1 MTLAPRVVVVRRR
14 TELDELLDRH
24 GTRGQAE
31 FFLRDR
37 GRTLDAAQ
45 VEHDQVTDALRVV
58 SATIPAGWRRGGVE
72 RGDLHRFLFDEGDI
86 VVVVGQDGLVAN
98 VAKYL
103 HDQPVIGVDPQPG
116 INPGVLVRHPP
127 DAAASLMTAAAK
139 GRATLE
145 RRTMVQAGLDDGQT
159 LIALNEIFLGHT
171 SHQSARY
178 RLTPPDASASERQ
191 SSSGLIVATGTGAT
205 GWCASI
211 AAERGSQLRP
221 PSPSERALAW
231 FVREAWPSPATGTS
245 RTEGVLAERE
255 QLRVVAEAENLV
267 VFGDGLEADRLL
279 TTWGQEVTIGV
290 AERRLQLVVQA

>member
-1 MTLAPRVVVVRRR
+1 MTLAPRVVVVHRR
-14 TELDELLDRH
+14 TELDELLARH

-37 GRTLDAAQ
+37 GRTLDSAQ
-45 VEHDQVTDALRVV
+45 AEHDQVGEALRAV
-58 SATIPAGWRRGGVE
+58 SVTIPAGWRRGGVE
-72 RGDLHRFLFDEGDI
+72 RSDLHRFMFDEGDV

-103 HDQPVIGVDPQPG
+103 HDQPVIGIDPQPG
-116 INPGVLVRHPP
+116 INPGVLVRHAP
-127 DAAASLMTAAAK
+127 DAAAALMTAAAK
-139 GRATLE
+139 GQATLE
-145 RRTMVQAGLDDGQT
+145 RRTMVQARLDDGQT
-159 LIALNEIFLGHT
+159 LTALNEIFLGHT

-178 RLTPPDASASERQ
+178 RLTPPDASDSERQ

-211 AAERGSQLRP
+211 AAERGSQGPLP
-221 PSPSERALAW
+221 TPGERALAW

-245 RTEGVLAERE
+245 RTAGILAQQE

-290 AERRLQLVVQA
+290 AERQLLLIV

>member
-1 MTLAPRVVVVRRR
+1 MTLAPRVVVVHRR

-31 FFLRDR
+31 FFLRNR
-37 GRTLDAAQ
+37 GRTLDSAQ
-45 VEHDQVTDALRVV
+45 AEHDQVTEALRLV
-58 SATIPAGWRRGGVE
+58 SSTIPAGWRRGGVE
-72 RGDLHRFLFDEGDI
+72 RGDLHRFLFDDGDI

-98 VAKYL
+98 VAKYV
-103 HDQPVIGVDPQPG
+103 HDQPVIGIDPQPG
-116 INPGVLVRHPP
+116 INPGVLVRHRP
-127 DAAASLMTAAAK
+127 DVAASLMVAASK
-139 GRATLE
+139 GQAILE
-145 RRTMVQAGLDDGQT
+145 QRTMVQARLDDGQT
-159 LIALNEIFLGHT
+159 LIALNEIFLGHA

-178 RLTPPDASASERQ
+178 RLTPPQARTPERQ

-211 AAERGSQLRP
+211 AAERGSQI
-221 PSPSERALAW
+221 PSPMPSEPALAW

-245 RTEGVLAERE
+245 RTAGVLTGKD

-279 TTWGQEVTIGV
+279 TTWGQEVSIGV
-290 AERRLQLVVQA
+290 ADGCLQLIV

>member
-45 VEHDQVTDALRVV
+45 AEHDQVTEALRAV
-58 SATIPAGWRRGGVE
+58 SATIPTGWRRGGVE
-72 RGDLHRFLFDEGDI
+72 RSDLHRFLFDEGDV

-103 HDQPVIGVDPQPG
+103 HGQPVIGIDPQPG
-116 INPGVLVRHPP
+116 INPGVLVRHQP
-127 DAAASLMTAAAK
+127 DAAASLMTAAST
-139 GRATLE
+139 GQATLE
-145 RRTMVQAGLDDGQT
+145 PRTMVQAGLDDGQT

-178 RLTPPDASASERQ
+178 RITPPDASDAERQ

-211 AAERGSQLRP
+211 AAERGSQLRAP
-221 PSPSERALAW
+221 MPSERALAW

-245 RTEGVLAERE
+245 RTEGILAQQE
-255 QLRVVAEAENLV
+255 QLRVIAEAENLV

-290 AERRLQLVVQA
+290 AERQLQLVV

>member
-45 VEHDQVTDALRVV
+45 AEHDQVTEALRAV
-58 SATIPAGWRRGGVE
+58 SATIPTGWRRGGVE
-72 RGDLHRFLFDEGDI
+72 RSDLHRFLFDEGDV

-103 HDQPVIGVDPQPG
+103 HGQPVIGIDPQPG
-116 INPGVLVRHPP
+116 INPGVLVRHQP
-127 DAAASLMTAAAK
+127 DAAASLMTAAST
-139 GRATLE
+139 GQATLE
-145 RRTMVQAGLDDGQT
+145 PRTMVQAGLDDGQT

-178 RLTPPDASASERQ
+178 RITPPDASDAERQ

-211 AAERGSQLRP
+211 AAERGSQLRAP
-221 PSPSERALAW
+221 MPSERALAW

-245 RTEGVLAERE
+245 RTEGVLAQQE
-255 QLRVVAEAENLV
+255 QLRVVAEAESLV

-290 AERRLQLVVQA
+290 AERQLQLVV

>member
-37 GRTLDAAQ
+37 GRTLDSAQ
-45 VEHDQVTDALRVV
+45 AEHEQVNDALRVV

-72 RGDLHRFLFDEGDI
+72 RGDLHRFLFDAGDI

-103 HDQPVIGVDPQPG
+103 HDQPVIGIDPQPG
-116 INPGVLVRHPP
+116 INPGVLVRHRP
-127 DAAASLMTAAAK
+127 DAAASLMALAAK
-139 GRATLE
+139 GQATVE
-145 RRTMVQAGLDDGQT
+145 RRTMVQAGLDDGQN
-159 LIALNEIFLGHT
+159 LIALNEIFVGHT

-178 RLTPPDASASERQ
+178 RLTAPDASASERQ
-191 SSSGLIVATGTGAT
+191 SSSGLIVATGTGST

-211 AAERGSQLRP
+211 AAERGSQLRAP
-221 PSPSERALAW
+221 MPTERALAW

-245 RTEGVLAERE
+245 RTEGVLAQQER
-255 QLRVVAEAENLV
+255 LRVVAEAENLV

-279 TTWGQEVTIGV
+279 TTWGQEITVGV
-290 AERRLQLVVQA
+290 AERQLALIV

>member
-14 TELDELLDRH
+14 TELEELLDRH

-37 GRTLDAAQ
+37 GRTLGSAQ
-45 VEHDQVTDALRVV
+45 AEHDQVTEALRAV

-72 RGDLHRFLFDEGDI
+72 RSDLHRFLFDDGDV

-103 HDQPVIGVDPQPG
+103 HDQPVIGIDPQPG
-116 INPGVLVRHPP
+116 INPGVLVRHAPG
-127 DAAASLMTAAAK
+127 AAASLMTAAST
-139 GRATLE
+139 GQATLE
-145 RRTMVQAGLDDGQT
+145 QRTMVQACLDDGQT

-178 RLTPPDASASERQ
+178 RLTPPDASTAERQ

-211 AAERGSQLRP
+211 AAERGGHFLP
-221 PSPSERALAW
+221 PMPSERALAW
-231 FVREAWPSPATGTS
+231 FVREAWPSPATGTT
-245 RTEGVLAERE
+245 RTEGVLARQE

-279 TTWGQEVTIGV
+279 TTWGQEVTIGI
-290 AERRLQLVVQA
+290 AERQLQLIV

>member
-45 VEHDQVTDALRVV
+45 AEHDQVTEALRAV
-58 SATIPAGWRRGGVE
+58 SATIPTGWRRGGVE
-72 RGDLHRFLFDEGDI
+72 RSDLHRFLFDEGDV

-103 HDQPVIGVDPQPG
+103 HGQPVIGIDPQPG
-116 INPGVLVRHPP
+116 INPGVLVRHQP
-127 DAAASLMTAAAK
+127 DAAASLMTAAST
-139 GRATLE
+139 GQATLE
-145 RRTMVQAGLDDGQT
+145 PRTMVQAGLDDGQT

-178 RLTPPDASASERQ
+178 RITPPDASDAERQ

-211 AAERGSQLRP
+211 AAERGSQLRAP
-221 PSPSERALAW
+221 MPSERALAW

-245 RTEGVLAERE
+245 RTEGGLAQQE
-255 QLRVVAEAENLV
+255 QLRVVAEAESLV

-290 AERRLQLVVQA
+290 AERQLQLVV